1 MGGVTSNAQAPTLA
15 DYLTDL
21 EDVPDT
27 LFDDAVWD
35 SFTSWTSSRGISLY
49 PAQEEA
55 SLALL
60 AGDNVILATPTGS
73 GKSMV
78 ANAAHFIAMSRG
90 QRSFYT
96 APIKALVS
104 EKFFSLCEIF
114 GPENVGMMTG
124 DATVN
129 GDAPII
135 AATAEIV
142 ANIALREGAKSDIRQ
157 VVMDEFHY
165 YSEPDRGWA
174 WQVPLLE
181 LPKAQF
187 LLMSATLGDTKW
199 LEDDLTRRT
208 GRETTYVGGSE
219 RPVPLD
225 FHYVFTPVHETIE
238 ELLDAGKAPIYVV
251 HFSQRE
257 ATERAQ
263 ALTSISMITPEEKEA
278 IREAIGDF
286 RFTTTFGKTLSKLL
300 RRGIGIHHA
309 GMLPKYRRLVER
321 LAQAGHLKVICG
333 TDTLGVGINV
343 PIRTVLMTGLAKFDG
358 IRQRIVKSRE
368 FHQIAG
374 RAGRAGYDTEGTVV
388 VEAPE
393 HEIENVKLRRKA
405 GDDPKKLK
413 KIRKKAP
420 RDGEIS
426 WSENTF
432 NRLTEAEPEELTS
445 QFTVS
450 NSMLLNVVARPGDGY
465 EHMKHLLRD
474 NHDSRAK
481 QNRDILTA
489 VDLFRGLI
497 AADVVE
503 RTPDSPAFRPYT
515 LTAELDRDFALNQPL
530 SPFALAFLTLLDPE
544 SETYDL
550 DVISAFEAILDDP
563 RQLLQA
569 QQSKERGEEIAA
581 LKADGV
587 DYTERMALIEDVTY
601 PQPLKE
607 ELEDAYETFVQGNP
621 WAAEFE
627 LSPKSVVRD
636 MIEHAMTFSDVIAT
650 YGLARSEGVV
660 LRYLTDAWRTLS
672 HSIPDAYM
680 TERLDDI
687 IVWLGELIR
696 QVDSSLI
703 DEWAHMADENTPI
716 SRDDLERE
724 LAFGVEDP
732 TALTA
737 NRRAFTIMVRN
748 YFFRLVEL
756 FAFEKEKELAGMLDY
771 MDLADQPDWP
781 ALMDDYFDEY
791 DDVDLDADARGPEYF
806 VLQDTDTRSWTVTQ
820 ILKDPDGDNSYQ
832 LHGTVDLD
840 ASDEAGEVRL
850 SALEMRH

>member
-1 MGGVTSNAQAPTLA
+1 MLP
-15 DYLTDL
+15 DL
-21 EDVPDT
+21 SDVPES
-27 LFDDAVWD
+27 LYEEAIWD
-35 SFTSWTSSRGISLY
+35 SFIAWTRERGITLY

-55 SLALL
+55 SLAVL
-60 AGDNVILATPTGS
+60 AEDNVILATPTGS

-78 ANAAHFIAMSRG
+78 ANAAHFIAMARG

-104 EKFFSLCEIF
+104 EKFFALCEIF
-114 GPENVGMMTG
+114 GAENVGMMTG

-129 GDAPII
+129 GNAPII

-142 ANIALREGAKSDIRQ
+142 ANIALRDGKHANIDQ

-165 YSEPDRGWA
+165 YSDPDRGWA

-187 LLMSATLGDTKW
+187 LLMSATLGDTSR
-199 LEDDLTRRT
+199 LEKDLTERT
-208 GRETTYVGGSE
+208 GRTTTLVSGTE

-225 FHYVFTPVHETIE
+225 FHYVFTPIHETIE
-238 ELLDAGKAPIYVV
+238 ELLKDGKAPIYVV

-263 ALTSISMITPEEKEA
+263 ALTSMGSILTPEEKQQIAAE
-278 IREAIGDF
+278 IGDF
-286 RFTTTFGKTLSKLL
+286 RFTTTFGKTLSKLV
-300 RRGIGIHHA
+300 RRGIGVHHA
-309 GMLPKYRRLVER
+309 GMLPKYRRLVEK
-321 LAQAGHLKVICG
+321 LSQTGLLKVICG

-343 PIRTVLMTGLAKFDG
+343 PIRTVLMTGLAKYDG
-358 IRQRIVKSRE
+358 VRQRIVKSRE

-405 GDDPKKLK
+405 GDDPAKKRKL
-413 KIRKKAP
+413 RKKAP

-432 NRLTEAEPEELTS
+432 ERLTVAEPEELTS
-445 QFTVS
+445 QFKIS

-465 EHMKHLLRD
+465 EHMKHLLRT
-474 NHDSRAK
+474 NHDTRSK

-489 VDLFRGLI
+489 VELFRGLI
-497 AADVVE
+497 NAGIVE
-503 RTPDSPAFRPYT
+503 RTPDSLASRPYT
-515 LTAELDRDFALNQPL
+515 LVEELDRDFALNQPL

-544 SETYDL
+544 SETYTL
-550 DVISAFEAILDDP
+550 DVISTFEAILDDP

-569 QQSKERGEEIAA
+569 QQSAERGEELAA
-581 LKADGV
+581 LKAEGV
-587 DYTERMALIEDVTY
+587 DYTERMALLEEVTY
-601 PQPLKE
+601 PMPLKD
-607 ELEDAYETFVQGNP
+607 ELDDAFETFREGNP
-621 WAAEFE
+621 WAKEFE

-636 MIEHAMTFSDVIAT
+636 MIEHAMTFSDLIAT

-672 HSIPDAYM
+672 KSAPAQYM
-680 TERLDDI
+680 TEELDDVI
-687 IVWLGELIR
+687 TWLGELIR

-703 DEWAHMADENTPI
+703 DEWAHMADEDTPV
-716 SRDDLERE
+716 DQATVERE

-732 TALTA
+732 SALTA

-756 FAFEKEKELAGMLDY
+756 FAYEKEDRLADMLDY
-771 MDLADQPDWP
+771 LDRDDKPDWG
-781 ALMDDYFDEY
+781 AAMDDYFDEY
-791 DDVDLDADARGPEYF
+791 DDIGTDQEARGKEF
-806 VLQDTDTRSWTVTQ
+806 FSLGDTSGRSWDVRQILQD
-820 ILKDPDGDNSYQ
+820 PEGDNSFQ
-832 LHGTVDLD
+832 LHGVVDLD
-840 ASDEAGEVRL
+840 ASDAAGEVRL
-850 SALEMRH
+850 SHLEMKQV

>member
-1 MGGVTSNAQAPTLA
+1 MTLA

-21 EDVPDT
+21 EDVPESV
-27 LFDDAVWD
+27 FEDAVWD
-35 SFTSWTSSRGISLY
+35 SFTRWTQSRGISLY

-55 SLALL
+55 SVALL

-78 ANAAHFIAMSRG
+78 ANAAHFIAMARG

-104 EKFFSLCEIF
+104 EKFFALCEIF

-129 GDAPII
+129 GNAPII

-142 ANIALREGAKSDIRQ
+142 ANIALREGANARIDQ

-187 LLMSATLGDTKW
+187 LLMSATLGDTQW
-199 LEDDLTRRT
+199 LQDDLTERT
-208 GRETTYVGGSE
+208 GRTTSYVGGSE

-238 ELLDAGKAPIYVV
+238 ELMADGKAPIYIV

-263 ALTSISMITPEEKEA
+263 ALTSMTFVTAEEKARIAE
-278 IREAIGDF
+278 EIGDF
-286 RFTTTFGKTLSKLL
+286 RFSTTFGKTLSKLV
-300 RRGIGIHHA
+300 RSGIGIHHA

-321 LAQAGHLKVICG
+321 LSQTGLLKVICG

-343 PIRTVLMTGLAKFDG
+343 PIRTVLMTGLAKYDG
-358 IRQRIVKSRE
+358 TRSRILKSRE

-413 KIRKKAP
+413 KLRKKAP
-420 RDGEIS
+420 RDGEVS
-426 WSENTF
+426 WSEKTF
-432 NRLTEAEPEELTS
+432 QRLTTAEPEELTS
-445 QFTVS
+445 QFQVS
-450 NSMLLNVVARPGDGY
+450 NSMLLNVVARPGNGY
-465 EHMKHLLRD
+465 EHMRHLIRT
-474 NHDSRAK
+474 NHDTRAK
-481 QNRDILTA
+481 QNRDVLAA

-497 AADVVE
+497 AAGVVE

-515 LTAELDRDFALNQPL
+515 LTQELDRDFALNQPL
-530 SPFALAFLTLLDPE
+530 SPFALAFLSLLDPE
-544 SETYDL
+544 SETYTL
-550 DVISAFEAILDDP
+550 DVISTFEAILDDP

-569 QQSKERGEEIAA
+569 QQNNERSEEIAA
-581 LKADGV
+581 LKAEGV
-587 DYTERMALIEDVTY
+587 DYTERMAIIEDVTY
-601 PQPLKE
+601 PKPLEE
-607 ELEDAYETFVQGNP
+607 ELEEAFSTFCEGNP
-621 WAAEFE
+621 WAKEFE
-627 LSPKSVVRD
+627 PSPKSVVRD
-636 MIEHAMTFSDVIAT
+636 MIEHAMTFSDLIAT

-680 TERLDDI
+680 NDELEDI
-687 IVWLGELIR
+687 TVWLGEMIR

-703 DEWAHMADENTPI
+703 DEWAHMADEDSPI
-716 SRDDLERE
+716 SREALDRE

-732 TALTA
+732 NALTA

-748 YFFRLVEL
+748 FFFRLTEL
-756 FAFEKEKELAGMLDY
+756 FAYEKEDQLATMLDY
-771 MDLADQPDWP
+771 LDPADSVDWP
-781 ALMDDYFDEY
+781 AAMDDYFDEY
-791 DDVDLDADARGPEYF
+791 DDLDLGADARGPDYF
-806 VLQDTDTRSWTVTQ
+806 RLGDTTTRTWRVTQ
-820 ILKDPDGDNSYQ
+820 IIKDPEGDNAFQ
-832 LHGTVDLD
+832 LHGVVDLD

-850 SALEMRH
+850 QSLEMKQV